1 MDKKTIIAIVISAV
15 LFVGYFLISTFL
27 FPSKPQ
33 TPTQQTAAPK
43 QQEPE
48 KKKPVVQAA
57 PAAPAAE
64 ELREKKITL
73 HSKIYDITFTN
84 RGGVVTSI
92 LLNNAEKDPENTRT
106 DDSIEMV
113 YSSPTGKAAAE
124 HPFALHFGSYET
136 PAVTDLFEMKR
147 VNEKTVQFSRDFE
160 VDMVVPDGGKKEK
173 KRITLTKTFM
183 LVPDQYFLSML
194 ISFRAAENEEIPFD
208 FNGVSY
214 TIGIGPQI
222 GPEFKGNVPDE
233 RSDFRRFV
241 TMGKDRKEYNQPRG
255 EAPKVITEE
264 YISWAAITGK
274 YYALIAS
281 TKAPT
286 RDLVFDSRDTDTTDF
301 LRSAMY
307 IERAKEKDYKIDDMY
322 AFFIG
327 PKKGDLLDSIKE
339 VSFAIGDVT
348 YTKKDINFNELAP
361 GSIFSFIAQIL
372 KYPLDFFA
380 LVGNYGVA
388 IIFLTILIKLLLFP
402 LTRKSFDSMKKMQAV
417 NPKLQELRAKYK
429 DNPKR
434 LNAEMSELYKKEGIS
449 PLGGCLPQL
458 LQLPILFGLYELF
471 NTHFALKGAVF
482 IPGWIN
488 DLSVAESIW
497 TLPFPPINIL
507 GFVLSDLRLLPFIML
522 GTQFATTFFTQ
533 GQSTGGNSKMKYL
546 PYILM
551 GVFFFILYNLP
562 SGLVLYWTMQNLLTV
577 VQMLIQKYLS
587 ERKKKIQAVS

>member
-15 LFVGYFLISTFL
+15 LFIGYFLISNFL
-27 FPSKPQ
+27 FPAKPQ
-33 TPTQQTAAPK
+33 EATQQTAAPPQK
-43 QQEPE
+43 EAE
-48 KKKPVVQAA
+48 KKFPAVQVA
-57 PAAPAAE
+57 PIAAE
-64 ELREKKITL
+64 VKAETL
-73 HSKIYDITFTN
+73 TFHSNIYDITFSN
-84 RGGVVTSI
+84 KGGIVTSI
-92 LLNNAEKDPENTRT
+92 LLNNADKDPQNKRK
-106 DDSIEMV
+106 DDGVEMV
-113 YSSPTGKAAAE
+113 YASSSGKPATE
-124 HPFALHFGSYET
+124 YPFELHFGSYES
-136 PAVTDLFEMKR
+136 PMVTDLFMMK
-147 VNEKTVQFSRDFE
+147 KLDDHTVAFSREFE
-160 VDMVVPDGGKKEK
+160 VDLNVAGREK
-173 KRITLTKTFM
+173 QEKRRIILTKTFM
-183 LVPDQYFLSML
+183 VVPDQYFLTL
-194 ISFRAAENEEIPFD
+194 LVSFRTADNKEIPFD
-208 FNGVSY
+208 FEGVAY
-214 TIGIGPQI
+214 TLGIGPQI
-222 GPEFKGNVPDE
+222 GPAFKGSVPDE
-233 RSDFRRFV
+233 RSDYRRFV

-255 EAPKVITEE
+255 EAPKIITEE

-274 YYALIAS
+274 YYAMIAS

-286 RDLVFDSRDTDTTDF
+286 RDLVFDSRINDTDY

-307 IERAKEKDYKIDDMY
+307 IERAKENNYKLDDMY

-327 PKKGDLLDSIKE
+327 PKKGELLSSIKE
-339 VSFAIGDVT
+339 VNFTIGNIS
-348 YTKKDINFNELAP
+348 YTKKDINFSELSP

-417 NPKLQELRAKYK
+417 NPKLQELRAKFK

-434 LNAEMSELYKKEGIS
+434 LNAEMAELYKKEGIS

-488 DLSVAESIW
+488 DLSVPESIW

-507 GFVLSDLRLLPFIML
+507 GFVLSDLRLLPLIML

-533 GQSTGGNSKMKYL
+533 GQSTGGNNKMKYL
-546 PYILM
+546 PYVLM

-562 SGLVLYWTMQNLLTV
+562 SGLVLYWTMQNILTV

-587 ERKKKIQAVS
+587 ERKKKIQAVI